1 MSQAAAIQAVRA
13 RFIAEVATP
22 NSLVVVY
29 DNGPVPATTTPRAV
43 VTVSIDGEQQLT
55 MGGARKFRATGA
67 LEVQLFV
74 PRERGD
80 AALLTLAQDVL
91 DAFQGVTLNSP
102 LVRFTPPPS
111 LVGAVDYDDAMARR
125 TVRVPFLTDFTA

>member
-1 MSQAAAIQAVRA
+1 MSQAAAIEAVRA

-29 DNGPVPATTTPRAV
+29 DNGPVPATATPRAV
-43 VTVSIDGEQQLT
+43 VTVSIDAEQQLT
-55 MGGARKFRATGA
+55 MGARKFRATGA

-80 AALLTLAQDVL
+80 AALLALAQDVL